1 MRGQTVRLQEER
13 GSQGLCSSTR
23 PPFHSAPPP
32 EGRRPRRGWAVGG
45 LARARSHGCSLLSRS
60 CQDLPLFHTI
70 LQNFLTGSLPGYQST
85 VEPFRPDQDVKE
97 AGTRM
102 KTLVDTLPH
111 STRRAVLRLSEKIVK
126 TSVCA

>member
-1 MRGQTVRLQEER
+1 MPCTHTLWDHQPRPARPAFCREVWHH
-13 GSQGLCSSTR
+13 CR
-23 PPFHSAPPP
+23 PPHA
-32 EGRRPRRGWAVGG
+32 GVQ
-45 LARARSHGCSLLSRS
+45 LQLRS